1 VFLTCCR
8 SLDEVEEVV
17 CREIP
22 HRVPTPYSQ
31 ISVDERQGLNR
42 DWSPRFST
50 LWDKRGWIRT
60 TEVLMSA
67 CLENGSGILR
77 AELVLTHKVSAV
89 FKQM

>member
-1 VFLTCCR
+1 MIDFISENGSKSTVFLTCCR

-50 LWDKRGWIRT
+50 LWDKHGWIRT
-60 TEVLMSA
+60 TAFRSLNV
-67 CLENGSGILR
+67 G
-77 AELVLTHKVSAV
+77 VS
-89 FKQM
+89 